1 MGMSTM
7 FSLVGL
13 IERYCLGNEDN
24 WNIILVVSAQNY
36 LNAIPHVDTLLVD
49 MLALDFDAQKTADG
63 RDSARFRIVSS
74 SGQPL
79 LGSNYQS
86 SSSVVVG
93 VICLSLSTVL
103 LWIN

>member
-74 SGQPL
+74 SGQPNCQL
-79 LGSNYQS
+79 

-93 VICLSLSTVL
+93 VICLSLSIVL
-103 LWIN
+103 LWMN